1 MEKVAYPGRLGYNR
15 NHTRPIDS
23 PQKKRLFFGDGRK
36 PAGTSDILAGLKRV
50 RKILFNYFDDSGR
63 KQTVEQYD
71 AIIIGAGPAGLTAAI
86 YLQRAG
92 WRTVVLEAYV
102 CGGQMANTPEIEN
115 YPGYSRISGV
125 ELSTSLYNQA
135 VEQGA
140 RIEFDG
146 VSAVRLYEAEKTV
159 ETQSGRTFRARAVI
173 VANGAKRRK
182 LGIPG
187 EEELAGRGVSY
198 CATCDGGFYKGKHT
212 LVVGGGNTAVEDAL
226 YLSNLCER
234 VHIIHRRDE
243 FRAGRV
249 LTDALQKR
257 ENITIHYDTIPVEIR
272 QAEGKPMVGEIEVE
286 NVKTGG
292 RTGIPVQ
299 GVFVA
304 VGFEPDN
311 QLFAGQLTLDPSGY
325 IVAGEDTRTNL
336 DGVFAA
342 GDTRTKTLRQI
353 VTAAG
358 DGAIAAF
365 EAGGYLAA
373 QA

>member
-1 MEKVAYPGRLGYNR
+1 M
-15 NHTRPIDS
+15 
-23 PQKKRLFFGDGRK
+23 
-36 PAGTSDILAGLKRV
+36 
-50 RKILFNYFDDSGR
+50 
-63 KQTVEQYD
+63 
-71 AIIIGAGPAGLTAAI
+71 
-86 YLQRAG
+86 
-92 WRTVVLEAYV
+92 
-102 CGGQMANTPEIEN
+102 
-115 YPGYSRISGV
+115 
-125 ELSTSLYNQA
+125 
-135 VEQGA
+135 
-140 RIEFDG
+140 
-146 VSAVRLYEAEKTV
+146 
-159 ETQSGRTFRARAVI
+159 I